1 MLKELLKLKK
11 ITQSAIAKQMNV
23 SQQLVS
29 FWCTGKCQPNITQ
42 LRPLCRIL
50 KVDINTL
57 IDCFDENAERRTYA

>member
-1 MLKELLKLKK
+1 MFKSLLKTKK
-11 ITQSAIAKQMNV
+11 ISQTTLASELKI

-50 KVDINTL
+50 KVDINTI